1 MMAGFLVSCELTQY
15 KTQKQSAGNVS
26 AAARSQRRQ
35 RQRRRRQC
43 CQVVWIS
50 HVACMYTHTH
60 THVRKN
66 RLNTQIVV
74 ATWLLVLHSCVMVMS
89 RERVSAEGSTRA
101 PERER
106 ERESRAGKSLYSCV
120 DSCAA
125 ATLASWRSL
134 TRSHSV
140 MQYVCMCVY
149 E

>member
-15 KTQKQSAGNVS
+15 KTQKQSAGNVT
-26 AAARSQRRQ
+26 QRRGHNDANGSGDS
-35 RQRRRRQC
+35 
-43 CQVVWIS
+43 VVKLFGL
-50 HVACMYTHTH
+50 VMLLVCTLTH

-101 PERER
+101 PEREK
-106 ERESRAGKSLYSCV
+106 ERESRAGKSLYPCV